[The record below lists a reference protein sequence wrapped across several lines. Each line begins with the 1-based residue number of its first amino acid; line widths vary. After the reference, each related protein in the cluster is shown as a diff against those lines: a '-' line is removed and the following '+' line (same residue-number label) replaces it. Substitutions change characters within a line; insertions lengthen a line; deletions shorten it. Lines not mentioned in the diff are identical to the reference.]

1 MKTLHWKLLLIGLV
15 AVWAIYNAWPR
26 QAGNLV
32 NLKLGLDL
40 KGGSYLVMQV
50 EGNDAVKAECEISA
64 GRLGDFLKKQ
74 GFPEVRAVVGDAV
87 GEVVVSGI
95 PPSRLAEAEK
105 LVETETGSW
114 SVSAEGGEIRLM
126 MPSTDQEVLR
136 DRAVKQALN
145 TITNRI
151 DAFGVAETS
160 VTRLGGKNAD
170 RILVQLPGVEDPSR
184 VKKLIQTQARLELRL
199 AYYTPDGNGPYR
211 GLKKEDVVAQ
221 LGGREPQGVEILPI
235 EEKVQQDPNS
245 PLGGGTVAASTEA
258 APRRIAEWIAVEK
271 TSIVTGSD
279 LQDARPA
286 PDQWGQT
293 VVSFTLRVN
302 AADRF
307 ARFTRANINRIM
319 PIVLDQKIKS
329 APVIRAEI
337 STHGQI
343 EGNFTPIEADDLSLV
358 LRAGALPARVN
369 TIEERTVGPSLG
381 KDSIDA
387 GMRASLAG
395 AALVCGFMLL
405 YYRLSGLNAMAA
417 LGLNLLILVAA
428 MGAFGATLTLPGI
441 AGYALTVGMAVDAN
455 VLIFERIREEMRMG
469 KTVRGAI
476 DAGFDKAFSAIFD
489 SNLTTIISALFLFQY
504 GTGPVKG
511 FAVSLI
517 IGLVANMFT
526 AVFVSRVIFDLVIGD
541 RAIRRLSI

>member
-1 MKTLHWKLLLIGLV
+1 MKTIHWKLLLIGIV

-50 EGNDAVKAECEISA
+50 EGNDAVKGECEISA
-64 GRLGDFLKKQ
+64 GRLGDRLKKQ
-74 GFPEVRAVVGDAV
+74 GFPEVRSVVGDAV
-87 GEVVVSGI
+87 GEIVVSGI
-95 PPSRLAEAEK
+95 PAARLAEAEK
-105 LVETETGSW
+105 LIETETGTW
-114 SVSAEGGEIRLM
+114 SVSSGEGVIRVQ
-126 MPSTDQEVLR
+126 MPTTDQDILR
-136 DRAVKQALN
+136 DRAVRQALN
-145 TITNRI
+145 TIQNRI

-160 VTRLGGKNAD
+160 VTRLGGKRND

-211 GLKKEDVVAQ
+211 GLNREDVLAQ

-235 EEKVQQDPNS
+235 EEKINQDPNS
-245 PLGGGTVAASTEA
+245 ALADGSVMPKEEG
-258 APRRIAEWIAVEK
+258 PRRIAEWIAVEK
-271 TSIVTGSD
+271 TSVVTGSD
-279 LQDARPA
+279 LQDARPTS
-286 PDQWGQT
+286 DQWGQT

-307 ARFTRANINRIM
+307 SRFTRDNINRIM
-319 PIVLDQKIKS
+319 PIVLDNKIKS

-337 STHGQI
+337 GTHGQI

-358 LRAGALPARVN
+358 LKAGALPARVN

-387 GMRASLAG
+387 GVRASLIG
-395 AALVCGFMLL
+395 ALLVAVFMLI
-405 YYRLSGLNAMAA
+405 YYRLSGVNALVA

-455 VLIFERIREEMRMG
+455 VLIFERIREEQRLG

-511 FAVSLI
+511 FSVSLI
-517 IGLVANMFT
+517 IGLLANMFT
-526 AVFVSRVIFDLVIGD
+526 AVFVSRVIYDLVIGD
-541 RAIRRLSI
+541 RVVRRLSI